1 MKGSNTGKIPVAA
14 FMLISALSA
23 AISNGVLFSP
33 THGFRGKLTNQ
44 HMLNVVSSTRSVSP
58 PDINSWSEALPASFM
73 LKFSECNAIRSPS
86 LHSSS

>member
-1 MKGSNTGKIPVAA
+1 MSQIPIAA

-23 AISNGVLFSP
+23 AISNGALFSP

-44 HMLNVVSSTRSVSP
+44 HMLNMLSYTRSVSP
-58 PDINSWSEALPASFM
+58 PDISSWSKALPVSFM

>member
-1 MKGSNTGKIPVAA
+1 MKGYNTGKIPVAA

-33 THGFRGKLTNQ
+33 HGFRGKLTNQ
-44 HMLNVVSSTRSVSP
+44 HMLNVVSYTKSVSP
-58 PDINSWSEALPASFM
+58 PDINSWSEALPPSFM